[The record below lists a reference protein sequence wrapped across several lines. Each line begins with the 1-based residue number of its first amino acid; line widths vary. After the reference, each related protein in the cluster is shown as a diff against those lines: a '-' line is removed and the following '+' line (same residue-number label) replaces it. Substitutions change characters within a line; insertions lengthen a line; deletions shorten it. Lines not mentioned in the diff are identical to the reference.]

1 MFVEELCSGTLSF
14 TVSETIYVTSSR
26 CFARITSTHF
36 IDLFIGE
43 KYRVYDPGRRQV
55 AQHKPQPLIKPL
67 YYLVHYRCF
76 LIGGSVHLKKQF
88 THKNKCHGGAAAWHH
103 AWSAALIW
111 MSTATST
118 TEDDSRLCWAV
129 PECFWGQP
137 GTFSSRVCRDR
148 TRCSYRGLGT
158 ATACVFAATE
168 TGSDFKLKHQTSVFF
183 VLEPKNFVTREQ

>member
-14 TVSETIYVTSSR
+14 TVSENNIRNVFQMLRENNFNTFYRFIYWGEVQSLWPWEEAGCTTQTAASNQAVILSS
-26 CFARITSTHF
+26 T
-36 IDLFIGE
+36 L
-43 KYRVYDPGRRQV
+43 
-55 AQHKPQPLIKPL
+55 PLL
-67 YYLVHYRCF
+67 

-103 AWSAALIW
+103 TWSAALIW
-111 MSTATST
+111 MSTTTSN

-183 VLEPKNFVTREQ
+183 VLEPKNFVTSEQ